1 MTEPAERAPKKSN
14 GGGTARRSAARLAA
28 VQALYQ
34 IDHSGEPG
42 DQVLEE
48 FFRFRLGDSFD
59 TEQDVAPHKN
69 LFSEIVAGVSAQEP
83 GIDEVISAALSNK
96 WTFERVEIILRAI
109 LRAGVYELQ
118 ARKDTPARVVIT
130 EYVDIAH
137 AFYDGQEP
145 GMVNGMLDR
154 ISRNLRPGEFSD
166 AKPAPDPAEGQPT
179 DEGPADQGLT
189 ESGGARDDGQ
199 QGDGQQDGD
208 QQDPEPEDGAVGA

>member
-1 MTEPAERAPKKSN
+1 MTDTAERAPKKPN

-34 IDHSGEPG
+34 IDHSGAPG

-48 FFRFRLGDSFD
+48 FLEFRLGDSFD
-59 TEQDVAPHKN
+59 TEQDVAPHKK
-69 LFSEIVAGVSAQEP
+69 LFSEIVIGVGAHGA

-96 WTFERVEIILRAI
+96 WTFERVEFILRAT

-118 ARKDTPARVVIT
+118 FRADTPARVIIT

-154 ISRNLRPGEFSD
+154 ISRSLRPAEFGN
-166 AKPAPDPAEGQPT
+166 AKPAADAAADPAES
-179 DEGPADQGLT
+179 DPADSAEAVDDGAANV
-189 ESGGARDDGQ
+189 EPGDVAGGA
-199 QGDGQQDGD
+199 
-208 QQDPEPEDGAVGA
+208 

>member
-1 MTEPAERAPKKSN
+1 MTETAERRPNRSS

-34 IDHSGEPG
+34 IDHSGTPG

-48 FFRFRLGDSFD
+48 FLRFRLGDSFD
-59 TEQDVAPHKN
+59 TEKDVAPHKN
-69 LFSEIVAGVSAQEP
+69 LFTEIVRGVGAR
-83 GIDEVISAALSNK
+83 GADIDDVIEAALSNK

-109 LRAGVYELQ
+109 LRAGVYEID
-118 ARKDTPARVVIT
+118 ARKDTPARVIIN

-154 ISRNLRPGEFSD
+154 ISRTLRPEEF
-166 AKPAPDPAEGQPT
+166 
-179 DEGPADQGLT
+179 
-189 ESGGARDDGQ
+189 
-199 QGDGQQDGD
+199 GDGANAD
-208 QQDPEPEDGAVGA
+208 ETPEDGGRDA

>member
-42 DQVLEE
+42 EQVLEE
-48 FFRFRLGDSFD
+48 FLRFRLGDSFD

-83 GIDEVISAALSNK
+83 GIDEIISAALSNK

-166 AKPAPDPAEGQPT
+166 AKPTPDPAEDQ
-179 DEGPADQGLT
+179 PADEDLAA
-189 ESGGARDDGQ
+189 SGGARDDGQ
-199 QGDGQQDGD
+199 QDSY
-208 QQDPEPEDGAVGA
+208 QQDPEPEDGAGGA

>member
-34 IDHSGEPG
+34 IDHSGTPG
-42 DQVLEE
+42 DEVLEE
-48 FFRFRLGDSFD
+48 FLRFRLGDSFD

-69 LFSEIVAGVSAQEP
+69 LFSEIVSGVGALQP
-83 GIDEVISAALSNK
+83 GIDEIIASALSNK

-109 LRAGVYELQ
+109 LRAGVYELR

-154 ISRNLRPGEFSD
+154 ISRSLRPGEFGD
-166 AKPAPDPAEGQPT
+166 AKPAPES
-179 DEGPADQGLT
+179 ADVG
-189 ESGGARDDGQ
+189 EPENGEPENGEPENGEPENGEPENDKP
-199 QGDGQQDGD
+199 GDGAGD
-208 QQDPEPEDGAVGA
+208 A

>member
-1 MTEPAERAPKKSN
+1 MTDTAARATKKSN

-34 IDHSGEPG
+34 IDHSGAPG

-48 FFRFRLGDSFD
+48 FLRFRLGESFD

-69 LFSEIVAGVSAQEP
+69 LFSEIVQGVGANGS

-96 WTFERVEIILRAI
+96 WTFGRVEIILRAI

-118 ARKDTPARVVIT
+118 SRKDTPARVIIT

-154 ISRNLRPGEFSD
+154 ISRTLRPGEFGGGN
-166 AKPAPDPAEGQPT
+166 PAGAAP
-179 DEGPADQGLT
+179 
-189 ESGGARDDGQ
+189 ESGEAADDAA
-199 QGDGQQDGD
+199 GDIEPGD
-208 QQDPEPEDGAVGA
+208 TAGDA

>member
-1 MTEPAERAPKKSN
+1 MTHAAEHAPKKSN

-34 IDHSGEPG
+34 IDHSGAPG
-42 DQVLEE
+42 AKVLDE
-48 FFRFRLGDSFD
+48 FVRFRLGDSFD

-69 LFSEIVAGVSAQEP
+69 LFSEIVTGVGVQESN
-83 GIDEVISAALSNK
+83 IDEVISSALSNK

-130 EYVDIAH
+130 EYVDVAH
-137 AFYDGQEP
+137 AFYDGPEP

-154 ISRNLRPGEFSD
+154 ISRSLRPEEFGDVKLAINSAEDGTGTGE
-166 AKPAPDPAEGQPT
+166 
-179 DEGPADQGLT
+179 
-189 ESGGARDDGQ
+189 
-199 QGDGQQDGD
+199 
-208 QQDPEPEDGAVGA
+208 EPENSKLGDRPGDV

>member
-48 FFRFRLGDSFD
+48 FLRFRLGDSFD

-69 LFSEIVAGVSAQEP
+69 LFSEIVAGVGAQQP
-83 GIDEVISAALSNK
+83 GIDEIVSAALSNK

-154 ISRNLRPGEFSD
+154 ISRNLRPGEFGD
-166 AKPAPDPAEGQPT
+166 AMPVPGPAEGR
-179 DEGPADQGLT
+179 PADDGPVDEDLA
-189 ESGGARDDGQ
+189 ESGEPQDDE
-199 QGDGQQDGD
+199 QQDSK
-208 QQDPEPEDGAVGA
+208 PEDGAGGA